1 MTMIRPNLLAWQWSD
16 YAAKHRDRVNLLLHL
31 VAVPLFQVG
40 TLLLLVAALRW
51 SGLWAVAALACL
63 AVAVVV
69 EGRGHAR
76 ERETP
81 TPFAGPL
88 DFASRFAVE
97 QWVTFPRFV
106 LTGAW
111 GRSFRAR

>member
-1 MTMIRPNLLAWQWSD
+1 MIRPNLLAWQWSD

-40 TLLLLVAALRW
+40 TLLLLVAALRR
-51 SGLWAVAALACL
+51 SGLWAVAALGCL

>member
-1 MTMIRPNLLAWQWSD
+1 MIRPNLLAWQWND
-16 YAAKHRDRVNLLLHL
+16 YAAKHRDRANLLLPL

-40 TLLLLVAALRW
+40 PLLLAVAALRR
-51 SGLWAVAALACL
+51 SGLGAALALGCL
-63 AVAVVV
+63 AVAVAV

-88 DFASRFAVE
+88 DFVSRFVAE
-97 QWVTFPRFV
+97 QWITFPRFV

-111 GRSFRAR
+111 SRGFRAR

>member
-1 MTMIRPNLLAWQWSD
+1 MIRPNLLAWQWSD
-16 YAAKHRDRVNLLLHL
+16 YPAKHRDRVNLLLHL
-31 VAVPLFQVG
+31 VAVPLFLAG
-40 TLLLLVAALRW
+40 TLLLVWAALQA
-51 SGLWAVAALACL
+51 SGPGIALALGCL

-88 DFASRFAVE
+88 DFASRFVVE
-97 QWVTFPRFV
+97 QWITFPRFV

-111 GRSFRAR
+111 SRSFRAR

>member
-1 MTMIRPNLLAWQWSD
+1 MIRPNLLAWQWSD

-31 VAVPLFQVG
+31 VAVPLFLVG
-40 TLLLLVAALRW
+40 TLLLIGAAFRRSGSGVAL
-51 SGLWAVAALACL
+51 GLGCL

-88 DFASRFAVE
+88 DFVSRFVVE
-97 QWVTFPRFV
+97 QWVTFPRFM

-111 GRSFRAR
+111 SRAFRAR

>member
-1 MTMIRPNLLAWQWSD
+1 MIRPNLLAWQWND
-16 YAAKHRDRVNLLLHL
+16 YAAKHRDRANLLLHL

-40 TLLLLVAALRW
+40 TLLLAAAALRR
-51 SGLWAVAALACL
+51 SGLGAALALGCL
-63 AVAVVV
+63 AVAVAV

-88 DFASRFAVE
+88 DFVSRFVAE
-97 QWVTFPRFV
+97 QWITFPRFV

-111 GRSFRAR
+111 SRGFRAR